1 MKTVGLFEAKTK
13 LSEICKKVESGQET
27 FLITNRGK
35 AVAKLVPIT
44 PEPEESASESS
55 RFKSTVWRLREE
67 YIKKFG
73 ALTDDFELEPRKPW
87 PHREYFADEDL

>member
-13 LSEICKKVESGQET
+13 FSEICKKVESGQET

-35 AVAKLVPIT
+35 AVAKLVPVT
-44 PEPEESASESS
+44 PQPEEAASEGSG
-55 RFKSTVWRLREE
+55 FKSSVWRLREE

-73 ALTDDFELEPRKPW
+73 PLTEDFELEPRKPW
-87 PHREYFADEDL
+87 PQREYFTDEDL

>member
-13 LSEICKKVESGQET
+13 LSEICKKVELGHET

-35 AVAKLVPIT
+35 AVAKLVPVT
-44 PEPEESASESS
+44 PTPDDTSGECTELRSS
-55 RFKSTVWRLREE
+55 VWRAREE

-73 ALTDDFELEPRKPW
+73 PMTEEFELLPREPWAERD
-87 PHREYFADEDL
+87 YFADEP